1 MTFNRFSISNMLIF
15 IGSFQFL
22 SSSLDSLVK
31 VLSNDDLKYLSQKF
45 IANVLDGKAK
55 RILSL

>member
-1 MTFNRFSISNMLIF
+1 MLIF

-55 RILSL
+55 RILSLWLYEQFWEV